1 MNEIKKYCPS
11 IFLKSERY
19 KFKGLPYSRLH
30 TLKFIHITKC
40 AGTSIEEAAKEVG
53 INWGKYH
60 REYNLSQDDGFWHI
74 PFQQVSEEI
83 KKKYDWFVVVRN
95 PYDRILSEYYCGAG
109 GNGKNVTHSVEMF
122 NKLTIKNILER
133 ENHPYTG
140 HFLEQYKYIDDSIKI
155 HILKYENLQTEID
168 NLMRLYNLK
177 NIILEK
183 KNSRTENNIND
194 KLFTVKDFSEEL
206 IKTINLVYNKDF
218 EMFHYAKI

>member
-11 IFLKSERY
+11 IFRKSEQY

-60 REYNLSQDDGFWHI
+60 TEYHVSQQDGFWHI
-74 PFQQVSEEI
+74 PFQQVSKEI
-83 KKKYDWFVVVRN
+83 KIKYDWFLVVRN

-109 GNGKNVTHSVEMF
+109 GNGKNNIHSVEMF

-133 ENHPYTG
+133 EKHPYTG

-155 HILKYENLQTEID
+155 HILKYENLQPEFD
-168 NLMRLYNLK
+168 NLMRLYNIN
-177 NIILEK
+177 NIVLEK
-183 KNSRTENNIND
+183 KNNRNENNIN
-194 KLFTVKDFSEEL
+194 KILFTVADFSEEL
-206 IKTINLVYNKDF
+206 IATINLVYDKDF
-218 EMFHYAKI
+218 KMFGYSKM